1 MFERYLPCSHFLFPP
16 LSSAAHGRTLNRVFR
31 RRTGL
36 LLNPHYATP
45 PALTAVATSTMF
57 RVVSYAGIDGR
68 PHVHAEPLIPA
79 ARNSS
84 WQSGGNRLHSDD
96 PAFADFTGG
105 TDPIPLYDVQAA

>member
-1 MFERYLPCSHFLFPP
+1 MLPLFVSASVLCSSRANPEQ
-16 LSSAAHGRTLNRVFR
+16 GVR
-31 RRTGL
+31 RSTGL

-45 PALTAVATSTMF
+45 PALTAVATATMY
-57 RVVSYAGIDGR
+57 RVVSYADINGR
-68 PHVHAEPLIPA
+68 PHVHAEPLRPA

-84 WQSGGNRLHSDD
+84 WRSGGNRLHSDD

>member
-1 MFERYLPCSHFLFPP
+1 MLPILISASVICSPRASP
-16 LSSAAHGRTLNRVFR
+16 EQGVR

-36 LLNPHYATP
+36 LLNPRYATP

-57 RVVSYAGIDGR
+57 RVVSYADVGGR

-84 WQSGGNRLHSDD
+84 WQSGGNQLHSDD

>member
-1 MFERYLPCSHFLFPP
+1 MSPIFVSASVLCSPRKNP
-16 LSSAAHGRTLNRVFR
+16 EQGAR

-36 LLNPHYATP
+36 LLNPSYATP

-57 RVVSYAGIDGR
+57 RVVSYSDIDGR
-68 PHVHAEPLIPA
+68 PHVHAEPLRPA

>member
-1 MFERYLPCSHFLFPP
+1 MLPLFVSASVLCSSRANPEQ
-16 LSSAAHGRTLNRVFR
+16 GVR
-31 RRTGL
+31 RSTGL

-45 PALTAVATSTMF
+45 PALTAVATATMF
-57 RVVSYAGIDGR
+57 RVVSYADINGR
-68 PHVHAEPLIPA
+68 PHVHAEPLRPA

-84 WQSGGNRLHSDD
+84 WRSGGNRLHSDD

>member
-1 MFERYLPCSHFLFPP
+1 MSPLFVSASVLCSP
-16 LSSAAHGRTLNRVFR
+16 RTNPEQGAR

-36 LLNPHYATP
+36 LLNPSYATP
-45 PALTAVATSTMF
+45 PALAAVGTLTMF
-57 RVVSYAGIDGR
+57 RVVSYAGLNGR
-68 PHVHAEPLIPA
+68 RHVHAEPLIPA

-84 WQSGGNRLHSDD
+84 WQSGGNQLHSDD

>member
-1 MFERYLPCSHFLFPP
+1 MPP
-16 LSSAAHGRTLNRVFR
+16 ILISASVLASPDQGAR

-45 PALTAVATSTMF
+45 PALTAVATSAMF
-57 RVVSYAGIDGR
+57 RVVSFSGPDGR
-68 PHVHAEPLIPA
+68 RHVHAEPLIPA

-84 WQSGGNRLHSDD
+84 WKPGGNRLHSDD